1 MYCGWEKW
9 RHRNPVGTIQG
20 LPEDSVG
27 RLLKKVQT
35 QAQEGSG
42 PLGGPEGNKQERMED
57 QVRAGNWTAGVN

>member
-1 MYCGWEKW
+1 M
-9 RHRNPVGTIQG
+9 GTIQG

-42 PLGGPEGNKQERMED
+42 PLGGPEGNKQERMEE